1 LCDASRKARR
11 TVTWTLEAL
20 DGDSTLLTVN
30 NRLAAELRA
39 RYDRLRAGGG
49 RRVWPSADIL
59 PWSAWLQRHY
69 ARLLDNGFTELDLLS
84 TDQERLLW
92 QETVES
98 DQGLDGLLRPAA
110 AAESARAAYAL
121 LHDWH
126 LERYPLA
133 TLGGEETTT
142 FLRWRA
148 AFDAATR
155 QRGLLSAARLPAL
168 LLAAF
173 EQGALETPARLVHSG
188 FDSPSPAQQSLFQRL
203 EDSGCEIV
211 AYQDRPCQS
220 TRQRVEANDDEEE
233 IRLAARW
240 ARDRLGDERP
250 ASIGIVSAQVSQQRR
265 DLERIFSEIVTP
277 TAYLGRRNRPSLFN
291 ISLGEALS
299 DSPLVAHAL
308 LALDLLRGEQ
318 PLHAIGQLLRSPF
331 IGGHSTEWDA
341 RALLDAALRRDGLP
355 RIDLRRLHYRVSH
368 FDPGDPCHCPDL
380 AARLEDFLNRRKGLP
395 AGDSPSHWAGHL
407 QALLASLGWPG
418 DHALDSRE
426 YQQRERLQ
434 RLFSELAALGKIRPQ
449 MRLGEVI
456 GQLRTLAK
464 DTVFQAESVPAP
476 IQILGP
482 LEAAGMAFDALW
494 LLGMHGQAWPPA
506 PHPDP
511 LLPTQLQ
518 RELGMPHASAARELE
533 FAGALVERLAGSAP
547 LVIASHAR
555 SAGEREQRASPLV
568 QDWPVLDAAR
578 VASPSEDGS
587 LRTACARVDRREPLP
602 TAQAGGAPIGA
613 RGGAALLGAQA
624 NCPFQAVARFRL
636 EARPLEEARF
646 SVDAAL
652 AGNLVHELLQRVW
665 QSLGDSTALAGLD
678 EAAVHALVE
687 PLAAQTLADLGRR
700 RPDLFT
706 TRFRAIETARLTRL
720 VGDWLALE
728 RSRSLPFA
736 VAALEQD
743 QTIELEG
750 LRLST
755 RADRVDRLAD
765 GSLAIID
772 YKTGQTVSNDGWFD
786 ERLSEPQLPLYCL
799 RGGDDVSAALLARV
813 RRDDRGCRFVGLS
826 RDAGFAPGIGS
837 PREGEREV
845 DWHELLEHWRRALE
859 RLAREIASGR
869 ADPTPS
875 PQACQFCPF
884 GALCRVQE
892 MLAGY
897 DGG

>member
-1 LCDASRKARR
+1 M
-11 TVTWTLEAL
+11 TWTLEAL

-30 NRLAAELRA
+30 KRLAAELRA

-49 RRVWPSADIL
+49 MRVWPSADIL

-69 ARLLDNGFTELDLLS
+69 ERLLDTGFTELDLLN

-92 QETVES
+92 QETVER
-98 DQGLDGLLRPAA
+98 DQGADGLLRPAA
-110 AAESARAAYAL
+110 AAESARTAYAL
-121 LHDWH
+121 LHDWR
-126 LERYPLA
+126 LERYPLT
-133 TLGGEETTT
+133 TLGGKETAT

-148 AFDAATR
+148 AFDAAMR

-173 EQGALETPARLVHSG
+173 EQGALDVPARLVHSG
-188 FDSPSPAQQSLFQRL
+188 FDSLSPAQQSLFQQL
-203 EDSGCEIV
+203 QDSGCEVI
-211 AYQDRPCQS
+211 AHQDRPCRS
-220 TRQRVEANDDEEE
+220 TRQRVEANDDEDE

-240 ARDRLGDERP
+240 ALERLGDGSP
-250 ASIGIVSAQVSQQRR
+250 AGIAIVSAQISQQRR
-265 DLERIFSEIVTP
+265 DLERIFAEIVTP
-277 TAYLGRRNRPSLFN
+277 TAYLGHKGGPSLFN

-299 DSPLVAHAL
+299 ESPLVAHAL
-308 LALDLLRGEQ
+308 LALDLLRGDQ

-368 FDPGDPCHCPDL
+368 FDPDDPCHCPDL
-380 AARLEDFLNRRKGLP
+380 AARLGDFLNRRQGLP
-395 AGDSPSHWAGHL
+395 ASDSPSHWAGHL
-407 QALLASLGWPG
+407 QTLLASLGWPG
-418 DHALDSRE
+418 DRALDSRE
-426 YQQRERLQ
+426 YQQRERMQ
-434 RLFSELAALGKIRPQ
+434 RLFSELAALGKIRPR
-449 MRLGEVI
+449 MHLGETI
-456 GQLRTLAK
+456 EQLRTLAK
-464 DTVFQAESVPAP
+464 DTVFQAESEPAP

-494 LLGMHGQAWPPA
+494 LLGMHDQAWPPA
-506 PHPDP
+506 PQPDP

-533 FAGALVERLAGSAP
+533 FAGALVERLAGSAHQ
-547 LVIASHAR
+547 VIASHAR
-555 SAGEREQRASPLV
+555 AAGEREQQASPLV
-568 QDWPVLDAAR
+568 HDWPALDAAQL
-578 VASPSEDGS
+578 ASLIEDGS
-587 LRTACARVDRREPLP
+587 LRTACATANRREPLP
-602 TAQAGGAPIGA
+602 TARAGGAPIGA

-636 EARPLEEARF
+636 EARPLEEASF
-646 SVDAAL
+646 SVDPAL

-665 QSLGDSTALAGLD
+665 QSLGDSTTLAGLD
-678 EAAVHALVE
+678 EPAVHALVK

-706 TRFRAIETARLTRL
+706 ARFRAIETARLTRL

-728 RSRSLPFA
+728 RSRTVPFA

-743 QTIELEG
+743 QPIELEG
-750 LRLST
+750 LRLTT
-755 RADRVDRLAD
+755 RTDRVDRLAD

-772 YKTGQTVSNDGWFD
+772 YKTGRTVSNDGWFD

-799 RGGDDVSAALLARV
+799 HGGDDVSAALLARV
-813 RRDDRGCRFVGLS
+813 RRDDKGCRFVGVS
-826 RDAGFAPGIGS
+826 RDTGFAPGVGT
-837 PREGEREV
+837 PREGEREI
-845 DWHELLEHWRRALE
+845 DWHDLLGHWRRALN
-859 RLAREIASGR
+859 RLAQEIGSGR

-875 PQACQFCPF
+875 PQACEYCPF

-897 DGG
+897 AGD